1 MIAFYAS
8 RAKYYYRSHWLTEK
22 KMLNVSPEKNTF
34 LQLIDFLQFIVNCYM
49 HPLHVE
55 LVGVEEHQYHNF

>member
-1 MIAFYAS
+1 
-8 RAKYYYRSHWLTEK
+8 
-22 KMLNVSPEKNTF
+22 MLNVSPEKIIF

-55 LVGVEEHQYHNF
+55 LVGEEHQYHNLQTLIIVKIYVLL